1 LNPFALIKAPG
12 GLKMMLVELVRTTA
26 SPLSALWTFPS
37 VLLSSLL
44 IAWAAESAQF
54 LISQGLALA
63 ILAWVQTL
71 PEFAV
76 EAVIAWQSG
85 RDPSRT
91 HLMTA
96 NFTGALRLLT
106 GLGWPMIY
114 VTAAF
119 FHRRRSGQP
128 LRSIQ
133 LDNEHCVEVVSL
145 APPIL
150 YFFFIWQKASLN
162 IVDAVVLFLMYAAYL
177 VVLKRIPPQAEEKID
192 DLEAIPRWI
201 LNQKA
206 ARRNGIIASL
216 FLGGALILY
225 LVAHPFLESMLA
237 MALSMGF
244 STFIFVQWVAPFLSE
259 FPEKISAFYWARK
272 VDSAPM
278 AVMNMVSSN
287 INQWTMLAAMLPV
300 VYSMSHGHLS
310 SIAFSPDQQAEILL
324 TVAQSLLGMLLL
336 ANMKYD
342 WFEAA
347 GLFILWLIQFI
358 FPHTHQ
364 PMTLVYFAWSGYRL
378 IMGIFRP
385 DYLKA
390 FWLFPKLFKSPPRH
404 P

>member
-1 LNPFALIKAPG
+1 MKLDALLKAPG
-12 GLKMMLVELVRTTA
+12 SLKLMMAELVRTTA
-26 SPLSALWTFPS
+26 SPISALWTFPS
-37 VLLSSLL
+37 VLVSSLL

-85 RDPSRT
+85 RDPSRI

-128 LRSIQ
+128 LRSIH
-133 LDNEHCVEVVSL
+133 LDDEHCVEVVAL

-150 YFFFIWQKASLN
+150 YFLFIWYKSTLTLF
-162 IVDAVVLFLMYAAYL
+162 DAIVLFVMYAAYL
-177 VVLKRIPPQAEEKID
+177 WVLKRVPPQEEEKIED
-192 DLEAIPRWI
+192 MEAIPRWI
-201 LNQKA
+201 LNQVPA
-206 ARRNGIIASL
+206 VRNSVITGL
-216 FLGGALILY
+216 FLAGALILY
-225 LVAHPFLESMLA
+225 GVAQPFLESMLA
-237 MALSMGF
+237 LALSMGV

-287 INQWTMLAAMLPV
+287 INQWTMLVAMLPI

-310 SIAFSPDQQAEILL
+310 TIYFSPDQQAEILL
-324 TVAQSLLGMLLL
+324 TIAQSMLGMVLL

-347 GLFILWLIQFI
+347 GLFVLWFIQFV

-364 PMTLVYFAWSGYRL
+364 PMTIVYFVWAGYRL
-378 IMGIFRP
+378 AMGVIHPDHLQAFR
-385 DYLKA
+385 
-390 FWLFPKLFKSPPRH
+390 LFPKLLKKR
-404 P
+404 